1 MNIAHFC
8 ESIESGGGIASFISN
23 LSHEQSKTNN
33 ITICSIS
40 YSPNIVSIDD
50 SVTYLCLNKRKV
62 GFSIKYPI
70 KVFRLIRKN
79 KFDIVHIHSAFLYY
93 ALSII
98 LLHRRTKFV
107 YTIHSDAQRE
117 NSSRW
122 DKYFFWLKKWCFRH
136 KWTYPVTIS
145 KVSKQ
150 SFDTL
155 YGMDSHVIF
164 NGIRQTHPNATDK
177 IAQYRITEK
186 TLVFLHPGRISE
198 AKNQL
203 VLCKVFDRLIKENKD
218 IVLLIAGTIQ
228 DEQIYYNLSKYFSD
242 RIVYIGQRNDI
253 LELLNKSDAM
263 CLSSIWEGLPITLL
277 ESMSV
282 GCTPICTPVGGI
294 TDVIQNNYN
303 GILSSSTSEN
313 DYYDAIHRFI
323 NLHNDTKAILRKNCL
338 KDFERYN
345 IKKTSDLYLEYY
357 NTISHTGK

>member
-1 MNIAHFC
+1 MKIAHFC
-8 ESIESGGGIASFISN
+8 ESIESGGGIASFVSN
-23 LSHEQSKTNN
+23 LSREQSPTEDV
-33 ITICSIS
+33 TVCSIS
-40 YSPNIVSIDD
+40 YSTNNIQLDERVKSF
-50 SVTYLCLNKRKV
+50 CLNKKRM

-70 KVFRLIRKN
+70 KIFQIIRKE
-79 KFDIVHIHSAFLYY
+79 KFDIVHVHSAFLYY

-136 KWTYPVTIS
+136 NWIYPITIS
-145 KVSKQ
+145 KVSKK

-155 YGMDSHVIF
+155 YGMDSHMIF
-164 NGIRQTHPNATDK
+164 NGIQHIQPSSTDK
-177 IAQYRITEK
+177 ISPYRITEN

-228 DEQIYYNLSKYFSD
+228 DEQIYSKISEYFSN

>member
-1 MNIAHFC
+1 MKIAHFC
-8 ESIESGGGIASFISN
+8 ESIESGGGIASFVSN
-23 LSHEQSKTNN
+23 LSREQSQTEDV
-33 ITICSIS
+33 TVCSIS
-40 YSPNIVSIDD
+40 YSTNNIQLGERVKSF
-50 SVTYLCLNKRKV
+50 CLNKKRM

-70 KVFRLIRKN
+70 KIFQIIRKE

-93 ALSII
+93 ALSIV
-98 LLHRRTKFV
+98 LLHRRIKFV
-107 YTIHSDAQRE
+107 YTVHSDAQRE

-136 KWTYPVTIS
+136 KWTHPVTIS

-155 YGMDSHVIF
+155 YKMNSHVIF
-164 NGIRQTHPNATDK
+164 NGIRHLQPKSTK
-177 IAQYRITEK
+177 CIAPYRFTEN

-228 DEQIYYNLSKYFSD
+228 DEQIYSKISEYFSN